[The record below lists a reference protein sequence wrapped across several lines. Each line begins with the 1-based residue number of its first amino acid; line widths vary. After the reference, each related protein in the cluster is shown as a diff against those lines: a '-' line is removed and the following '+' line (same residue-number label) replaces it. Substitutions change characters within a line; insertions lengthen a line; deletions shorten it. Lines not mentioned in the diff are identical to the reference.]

1 MAYAIIRIAKL
12 TSQVHAH
19 NATTHNYRQH
29 AVSNADPASQHP
41 NKEYLNHEKTDYW
54 TLAEARIAE
63 VVTRKVRADQVR
75 AVEVIMT
82 GSPEAFVRGQDGRAA
97 DYSNS
102 KWAQDNLN
110 FLKEKFGAKNVVSFT
125 LHQDEKTPHV
135 HAVIVPITQDGRLS
149 AKDIFTRQTLRE
161 LQTDYAQAMQPY
173 GMSRGIEHSQ
183 AEHQPMRRQY
193 GQEAENARQVAELS
207 KPAAATVREPFKLD
221 DVPLM
226 GRDTWK
232 AEQEARI
239 NAEIA
244 QRVAQVQAQER
255 ERVEKL
261 AELAQKNTAAAEQV
275 KTLQKQLGTS
285 EGLKQGHFTGL
296 QERDTQVDWL
306 YNQRERLAVQL
317 AQGGGALSKQLEGE
331 GKIRTENAR
340 KELVSVVETTLTKPI
355 RDQTMFLEE
364 LKKAGWAVGKDGIVN
379 EKNGAV
385 FSSKELKPNGL
396 DLMPQL
402 AVACERTKAA
412 EFAQSAAGKLA
423 AEQAQRQV
431 RGQQAH
437 EGRAVLEMEVKDLET
452 IKKHFLDVRAGVR
465 PGAVQADGRVQLE
478 VVYQH
483 TQPTIRSIN
492 ELLNKAQ
499 KWTGVTV
506 QEDSHDRE
514 QRQVGA
520 ERRGQELKAEKGQSK
535 GQNQGFTR

>member
-29 AVSNADPASQHP
+29 AVSNADPAPQHP

-261 AELAQKNTAAAEQV
+261 AELAQKNTAAPEQV

-306 YNQRERLAVQL
+306 YNQRERLAVEL

-402 AVACERTKAA
+402 AAACERTKAA

-520 ERRGQELKAEKGQSK
+520 ERRGQELKAKKGQSK